1 MESHT
6 GCSDNRGRD
15 EVLCGSRSLNDSG
28 TFSAASM
35 VVVARRKRTKEK
47 RLRFEREGPES
58 FCVLIYEKRNIGFF
72 KIIDV
77 T

>member
-1 MESHT
+1 MEKHT

-47 RLRFEREGPES
+47 RLRSEREGPKS
-58 FCVLIYEKRNIGFF
+58 FCVLIYEKNNNDFF
-72 KIIDV
+72 KITDA